1 MNTKIY
7 AEIGLRSTP
16 QSVLDALTQVAT
28 KLRKEGWV
36 LRNGSDARGGFSV
49 SRPERTPRT
58 VERKST

>member
-7 AEIGLRSTP
+7 AEIGPT
-16 QSVLDALTQVAT
+16 LDSAERPRRHDAGRNEARQGGMGAA
-28 KLRKEGWV
+28 KRERREG
-36 LRNGSDARGGFSV
+36 RIQP